1 MSTSFW
7 NRRKFLASLLLGGC
21 APTLQTSSFDHGT
34 PFQENLLQIKYYSV
48 GCFLVTYKGIS
59 FLSDPFW
66 SHPSFWTVTFG
77 KTVPN
82 PKVVQPYLAELSSVH
97 AVLVGHTH
105 YDHVLDLPLLN
116 SYLAADAHI
125 IGSKTLIHT
134 FAQTPIDYPFIA
146 VNNKQA
152 TAQTQ
157 GTFIYLAQKRIR
169 ILPIQS
175 SHPPHVGKIHLYKKK
190 LDVDRKTPPNRS
202 WDYQEGITLAFLI
215 DFLDAQHNIQKRV
228 YLQTSSQGY
237 PSGSFPH
244 AIRAEHP
251 IDVAL
256 LGIDCATIKYE
267 NKPSIIDFLQPKAV
281 IFCHWEDFFRRK
293 DQPPKPKMKADIPT
307 LQQYFDQQKNIRF
320 LFPYWDRVFY
330 L

>member
-1 MSTSFW
+1 MSAPFW
-7 NRRKFLASLLLGGC
+7 NRRKFLSSLLLGGC
-21 APTLQTSSFDHGT
+21 TPTLQKSSFDHGT
-34 PFQENLLQIKYYSV
+34 PFLENHLRIKYYSV
-48 GCFLVTYKGIS
+48 GCFLVTYKGLS

-82 PKVVQPYLAELSSVH
+82 PKMVQPYLSELSSVR
-97 AVLVGHTH
+97 AVLVSHTH

-116 SYLAADAHI
+116 SYLAEDAQI
-125 IGSKTLIHT
+125 IGSNTLIHT
-134 FAQTPIDYPFIA
+134 FATTSIDYPFVS
-146 VNNKQA
+146 VNDTQSTA
-152 TAQTQ
+152 TEK
-157 GTFIYLAQKRIR
+157 GYFIYLAQKRIR
-169 ILPIQS
+169 ILPIKS
-175 SHPPHVGKIHLYKKK
+175 SHPPHVGKIHLYNKK
-190 LDVDRKTPPNRS
+190 LDEDRKKPPYRS

-215 DFLDAQHNIQKRV
+215 DFMDEHHNIKKRV
-228 YLQTSSQGY
+228 YLQTSTQGY
-237 PSGSFPH
+237 PSGTFPSS
-244 AIRAEHP
+244 IRAEHP

-267 NKPSIIDFLQPKAV
+267 NKPSIIDFLRPKNV

-293 DQPPKPKMKADIPT
+293 DQPPKPKIKADIPT
-307 LQQYFDQQKNIRF
+307 LQQYFSQQQSSRF